1 MKLTKYLL
9 ALTPMFLF
17 LTTALYAGDG
27 ENGGH
32 GLDLRNLDTSVKP
45 ADDFFQYSVG
55 GWVKNNPIPDEFSR
69 WGSFEL
75 LRDNNNKTL
84 QKIVEAT
91 LTAKNVEKGSAKQ
104 KIGDFYATGMDSAK
118 IEADGYAPIV
128 DELKQIDALKNKT
141 DLIKFLA
148 QQHNAG
154 SGALFNFFSSPDSK
168 KSDMV
173 AAHIYQ
179 GGVGLPD
186 VEYYTKDDARSKEIR
201 ERYVV
206 YVTNMFK
213 LTGVDEKTA
222 AQYAKTIMK
231 VETQL
236 AKESNTRVEN
246 RDPVKTYNKFTI
258 SELKKKSKGFN
269 WDVYLNALMNKTPEY
284 VIVFQPKFIK
294 EVGVITQKTS
304 LSDLKVYLKWDIIR
318 NAAPSLSS
326 AFVNEGFEFNG
337 KFLSGTKALKPRWK
351 RVLAVINGNLGELVG
366 QLYVAEV
373 FPPQAK
379 ERANAIVKNLLISM
393 GERIKGVEWMSDKTK
408 EAALYKLSKFAVKIG
423 YPDKWKDYS
432 DLAIEHDSY
441 YKNIKRA
448 SIWASKVDLEKIGK
462 PVDKTEWEM
471 SPQTVNAYYNPNG
484 NEIVFPAAI
493 LQPPFF
499 NQEADDAVNYGGMGA
514 VIGHEISHGFDDQ
527 GRQFDADGN
536 ITDWWTKE
544 DAEKFTARA
553 DKLVDEFNNF
563 VIVDTFKVNGS
574 LTLGENIG
582 DLGGVTVALN
592 ALKHTEQYKKGE
604 KLDGFTPVQRFFL
617 SWGQIWAEYQRPEAL
632 KLQLK
637 TDPHSP
643 GRARV
648 LGPLMNVPEFW
659 DAFGVKPGDKMRN
672 PEDKLVKIW

>member
-1 MKLTKYLL
+1 MKLAKYLL
-9 ALTPMFLF
+9 ALALMPLV
-17 LTTALYAGDG
+17 LTTNTLAGDG
-27 ENGGH
+27 GNEAH
-32 GLDLRNLDTSVKP
+32 GLDLKNLDTSAKP
-45 ADDFFQYSVG
+45 ADDFFQYSAG

-84 QKIVEAT
+84 QRIVEAT
-91 LTAKNVEKGSAKQ
+91 LTDKNADKGSAKQ
-104 KIGDFYATGMDSAK
+104 KIGDFYALGMDSAK
-118 IEADGYAPIV
+118 IEADGYKPIL
-128 DELKQIDALKNKT
+128 DELKQIDVLKNKT
-141 DLIKFLA
+141 EFTKFLA
-148 QQHNAG
+148 QQHIAG
-154 SGALFNFFSSPDSK
+154 SGALFNFFSSPDGK
-168 KSDMV
+168 KSDLV
-173 AAHIYQ
+173 AANIYQ
-179 GGVGLPD
+179 SGVGLPD
-186 VEYYTKDDARSKEIR
+186 IEYYTKDDARSKEIR
-201 ERYVV
+201 EKYVV

-213 LTGVDEKTA
+213 LTGINEKTA
-222 AQYAKTIMK
+222 AKYAKVIM
-231 VETQL
+231 VIETQL

-246 RDPVKTYNKFTI
+246 RDPIKTYNKFTYA
-258 SELKKKSKGFN
+258 ELKKSSKGFD
-269 WDVYLNALMNKTPEY
+269 WDVYFKELMNKNPEY
-284 VIVFQPKFIK
+284 VIVYQPKFLK
-294 EVGVITQKTS
+294 EIGVVTKKTS
-304 LSDLKVYLKWDIIR
+304 LNDLKIYLKWDIIR
-318 NAAPSLSS
+318 NAAPALSS
-326 AFVNEGFEFNG
+326 AFVNESFEFSG
-337 KFLSGTKALKPRWK
+337 KFLNGTKVLKPRWK
-351 RVLAVINGNLGELVG
+351 RVLAVINGNLGELLG

-408 EAALYKLSKFAVKIG
+408 EAALFKLSKFRVKIG

-432 DLAIEHDSY
+432 ALTIERDSY

-448 SIWASKVDLEKIGK
+448 NIWASKVDLEKIGK

-499 NQEADDAVNYGGMGA
+499 NQDADDAVNYGAMGA
-514 VIGHEISHGFDDQ
+514 VIGHEISHGFDDE

-536 ITDWWTKE
+536 LTDWWTKE

-582 DLGGVTVALN
+582 DLGGITVALN
-592 ALKHTEQYKKGE
+592 AFKHTDQFKKAE

-617 SWGQIWAEYQRPEAL
+617 SWGQIWAENQRPESL

-672 PEDKLVKIW
+672 PDDKLVKIW